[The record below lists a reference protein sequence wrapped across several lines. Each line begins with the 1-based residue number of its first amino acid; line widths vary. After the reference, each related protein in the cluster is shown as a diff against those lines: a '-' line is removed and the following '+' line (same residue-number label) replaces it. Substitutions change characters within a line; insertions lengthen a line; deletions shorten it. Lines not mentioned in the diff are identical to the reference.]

1 MGILKS
7 TLGSSCEG
15 SIGVVSIPAGESV
28 KGVLDV
34 VYKWKHNKED
44 REIHKR
50 RRS

>member
-1 MGILKS
+1 MGVLKN

-15 SIGVVSIPAGESV
+15 SVGVVSIPAGESV

-34 VYKWKHNKED
+34 VYKWKHYRED
-44 REIHKR
+44 RETPKR